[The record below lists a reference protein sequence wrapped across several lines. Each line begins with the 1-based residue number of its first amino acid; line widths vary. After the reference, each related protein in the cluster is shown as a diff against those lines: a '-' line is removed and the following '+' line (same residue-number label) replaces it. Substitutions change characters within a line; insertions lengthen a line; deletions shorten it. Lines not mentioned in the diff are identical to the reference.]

1 MAEKVS
7 YTVVDQGASTHYTLD
22 WETFVASLDRIW
34 EPSWTVWLF
43 STQCFYW
50 PAICWAHQHF
60 IGVPF
65 TPETSQHS
73 CDGRWPRERKSQ
85 NRWGQYIL
93 YALRCVNWHRLIRR
107 NSSIEPCACLLSL
120 VLVYWALC
128 LYTEP
133 CACILSLV
141 LVYWALC
148 LYTEPCAC
156 ILSLVLV
163 YTTIYSGA
171 YTWNKCMKVRR
182 YGTPEKLQ
190 RSPKQETDPTYV
202 PPKHNGC
209 SLVPRPLRPCPA
221 FCHLQYMYK

>member
-50 PAICWAHQHF
+50 PAIYWAHQHF

-85 NRWGQYIL
+85 NRWGQCTL
-93 YALRCVNWHRLIRR
+93 YVLRCVNWHKLIRR
-107 NSSIEPCACLLSL
+107 NSSIEPCA
-120 VLVYWALC
+120 Y
-128 LYTEP
+128 
-133 CACILSLV
+133 ILNN
-141 LVYWALC
+141 
-148 LYTEPCAC
+148 
-156 ILSLVLV
+156 
-163 YTTIYSGA
+163 
-171 YTWNKCMKVRR
+171 TWN
-182 YGTPEKLQ
+182 TA
-190 RSPKQETDPTYV
+190 
-202 PPKHNGC
+202 C
-209 SLVPRPLRPCPA
+209 SLCKVLPFSEYVMLTREKILVPGSFSYCMQVMESWCGLG
-221 FCHLQYMYK
+221 MSV